1 MPFTIMVSKFAI
13 IKKKT
18 NFIIIGLFDHHFGEI
33 SKMPLQINLCK
44 DFFLVMDIHICLNL
58 YCFFIGRQTIFL
70 DPPESLKSNN
80 ITCHP
85 LDQSLFV

>member
-18 NFIIIGLFDHHFGEI
+18 NFIIIGLFDHHFGQI

-44 DFFLVMDIHICLNL
+44 DIFCYGHTHMPEFVLL
-58 YCFFIGRQTIFL
+58 FIGRQTIFL
-70 DPPESLKSNN
+70 DPLNPSSQIISPVTLLISHYC
-80 ITCHP
+80 II
-85 LDQSLFV
+85 